1 MPHTILLV
9 QFSDRRDSRTY
20 LEYESLGDAMDG
32 VCQLYEQGLKASNP
46 QLRNITYDVGDL
58 FRYLDTVRDL
68 CALVRD
74 NQTNTYTPHN
84 KAWIKDQVFVHLK
97 RQAQG

>member
-46 QLRNITYDVGDL
+46 QLRHITYDVGDL
-58 FRYLDTVRDL
+58 FGYLDSVKDL
-68 CALVRD
+68 CALVHD
-74 NQTNTYTPHN
+74 SVTNAYTPHN
-84 KAWIKDQVFVHLK
+84 KAWIKDQVFKHLK
-97 RQAQG
+97 RQAQA